1 MHEQNPPADQAPTQE
16 QPAVAVSAL
25 APAPAQP
32 AAVPPAPAL
41 SGAVIGQAYP
51 ANGHHVASAPAA
63 VAAPGY
69 YAAPP
74 GLPPALPPSAAAAVP
89 PTPPTGGR
97 GAGFWVGIIAA
108 ATALAVMLVLGGFFI
123 GRSSRLSDGAVRV
136 KINQQRQADQ
146 IAQTRALQ
154 AQADEM
160 RHDRVTAVRSAADRA
175 RAS

>member
-1 MHEQNPPADQAPTQE
+1 
-16 QPAVAVSAL
+16 
-25 APAPAQP
+25 
-32 AAVPPAPAL
+32 
-41 SGAVIGQAYP
+41 
-51 ANGHHVASAPAA
+51 
-63 VAAPGY
+63 
-69 YAAPP
+69 
-74 GLPPALPPSAAAAVP
+74 LPPSAAAAVP

-123 GRSSRLSDGAVRV
+123 GRSSRLSDDAVQV

-154 AQADEM
+154 SQADEM

-175 RAS
+175 RASGIRQGRSEGRQKGFQDGQSSGFNDGQSSGYAQGQNDGYNQGLTTGSCLADVNYC